1 VNEDFVFLLK
11 KGVDFVIYLDNAST
25 TFPKPEKVYTEMNK
39 CLREYCANPG
49 RGGHMISRTAGQAVL
64 KTREII
70 SKFFNYTNPIQLC
83 FTKNATEALNF
94 AIKGVL
100 RPGDHVI
107 TTTMEHNS
115 IIRPLKTLEKD
126 MGVEVSFIQGDE
138 YGEVDPDV
146 IKKNIKKNTRLIACT
161 VSSNVN
167 GIVMPITKI
176 GQIAKEYDILFLVD
190 ASQGAGTF
198 DIDVAFMNIDLL
210 AFPGH
215 KGLLGPQGSGGL
227 YMREGLK
234 IKPLIQGGTGSHSEN
249 LYQPDMMPEL
259 MESGTLNTP
268 GIIGLGQ
275 GIEFINNYGL
285 KKLKLFKHDLLK
297 RLHEG
302 LADIDGITIY
312 SKNDKIKNSGIVA
325 FNIQDIEPTEVSRIL
340 DKNYDIAS
348 RAGLHC
354 APLVYKT
361 IGAPATGVVRLSA
374 GCFNTIEEI
383 DITITALQEITM
395 KNCTKKKLA

>member
-1 VNEDFVFLLK
+1 
-11 KGVDFVIYLDNAST
+11 
-25 TFPKPEKVYTEMNK
+25 MNK

-49 RGGHMISRTAGQAVL
+49 RGGHSMSRSSGQAVW

-70 SKFFNYTNPIQLC
+70 SKFFNFNNPTQLC

-100 RPGDHVI
+100 SLGDHVI

-115 IIRPLKTLEKD
+115 IIRPLKTLESD
-126 MGVEVSFIQGDE
+126 IGIEISFIQGDD
-138 YGEVDPDV
+138 YGEVNPDE

-167 GIVMPITKI
+167 GIVMPIAKI
-176 GQIAKEYDILFLVD
+176 GKIAKENNLLFLVD

-198 DIDVAFMNIDLL
+198 DINVAAMNIDLL

-227 YMREGLK
+227 YIKEGLK
-234 IKPLIQGGTGSHSEN
+234 IKPSLQGGTGTHSEN
-249 LYQPDMMPEL
+249 LFQPALMPEL

-275 GIEFINNYGL
+275 AIEFINNYGL
-285 KKLKLFKHDLLK
+285 KKIRLHKYNLLK

-302 LADIDGITIY
+302 LAEIEGVKIY
-312 SKNDKIKNSGIVA
+312 SKNSLEMNSGIVA
-325 FNIQDIEPTEVSRIL
+325 FNVEGFEPTEVSRIL
-340 DKNYDIAS
+340 DQKYDIAS

-354 APLVYKT
+354 APLAHST
-361 IGAPATGVVRLSA
+361 IGATKTGEVRLSM
-374 GCFNTIEEI
+374 GCFNSIEEI
-383 DITITALQEITM
+383 DITIKALQNIA
-395 KNCTKKKLA
+395 KNNFINEKLA